1 MAFPPVLMAQ
11 ETCPPP
17 EPSPAPD
24 LPPHPQEPQETCTD
38 SIQLWSYILYLKKK
52 LYHEQVR
59 SEYLYDKIMKT
70 HFIPFRA
77 DRTYY
82 WGANNTKLQIIEN
95 DISISNR
102 RLTPASLEQLEE
114 HYEEYGSIEFGHDLV
129 VKMSDILQAAEESTA
144 DP

>member
-1 MAFPPVLMAQ
+1 MALPLAPHAI
-11 ETCPPP
+11 
-17 EPSPAPD
+17 SPD

-38 SIQLWSYILYLKKK
+38 ATQLWSYILYLKKK

-59 SEYLYDKIMKT
+59 SEYLFDKIKKDYYL
-70 HFIPFRA
+70 PLRA

-102 RLTPASLEQLEE
+102 RLTPATLDQLEDFF
-114 HYEEYGSIEFGHDLV
+114 EEYGTIEFNHDLV
-129 VKMSDILQAAEESTA
+129 VKMSDILEAAKEAEEAEETT
-144 DP
+144 DGP

>member
-1 MAFPPVLMAQ
+1 MALPLAPHA
-11 ETCPPP
+11 
-17 EPSPAPD
+17 PSPD

-38 SIQLWSYILYLKKK
+38 ATQLWSYILYLKKK

-59 SEYLYDKIMKT
+59 SEYLFDKIKKDYYL
-70 HFIPFRA
+70 PLRA

-102 RLTPASLEQLEE
+102 RLTPATLDQLEDFF
-114 HYEEYGSIEFGHDLV
+114 EEYGTIEFNHDLV
-129 VKMSDILQAAEESTA
+129 VKMSDILEAAKEAEEST
-144 DP
+144 DGP